1 MSRDERQQLGSCPD
15 CGGTRNQGAGKD
27 GCRKRNAFNSNT
39 ILYGKGKMSK
49 VFLFFSDLYTYSFNL
64 NNLAYHKVEGET
76 LTAMPLSCR
85 EEAQLWSFRASLHR
99 IWPLMCSSFILSPH
113 KHPQRNYQTQDP
125 REANV
130 SSVVYTSIPLA
141 DSLVS
146 FLICQ
151 MEKMGSQ
158 DDAMR

>member
-1 MSRDERQQLGSCPD
+1 MRGSTWAPAQTV
-15 CGGTRNQGAGKD
+15 GGTRNQGTGND

-39 ILYGKGKMSK
+39 ILYRKGKMSK
-49 VFLFFSDLYTYSFNL
+49 VFLFFSDLYTYSFNM
-64 NNLAYHKVEGET
+64 NNLAYHKAAGET
-76 LTAMPLSCR
+76 LTPIPLSCR
-85 EEAQLWSFRASLHR
+85 EEAQLWIFRAILQR

-113 KHPQRNYQTQDP
+113 KHPQRNYHTQDP

-130 SSVVYTSIPLA
+130 SSVVHTSIPLA

-151 MEKMGSQ
+151 MKKIGSQ

>member
-1 MSRDERQQLGSCPD
+1 M
-15 CGGTRNQGAGKD
+15 
-27 GCRKRNAFNSNT
+27 
-39 ILYGKGKMSK
+39 
-49 VFLFFSDLYTYSFNL
+49 
-64 NNLAYHKVEGET
+64 NNLAYHKAAGET
-76 LTAMPLSCR
+76 LTPIPLSCR
-85 EEAQLWSFRASLHR
+85 EEAQLWIFRAILQR

-113 KHPQRNYQTQDP
+113 KHPQRNYHTQDP

-130 SSVVYTSIPLA
+130 SSVVVHTSIPLA

-151 MEKMGSQ
+151 MKKIGSQ

>member
-1 MSRDERQQLGSCPD
+1 MAAEREMLLTPTLSSTGKAKCPRFF
-15 CGGTRNQGAGKD
+15 C
-27 GCRKRNAFNSNT
+27 
-39 ILYGKGKMSK
+39 
-49 VFLFFSDLYTYSFNL
+49 FFSDLCTYSFNL
-64 NNLAYHKVEGET
+64 NNLAYPKAAGKT
-76 LTAMPLSCR
+76 LRAIPLYCR
-85 EEAQLWSFRASLHR
+85 NEAQLWISRAILQR
-99 IWPLMCSSFILSPH
+99 IWPLICSSFILSPH
-113 KHPQRNYQTQDP
+113 NHPQRNYHTQDP

-130 SSVVYTSIPLA
+130 SSVFHTSIPLA